1 MRRIFVIGLVCVAAC
16 LVPAVAQAS
25 TVYGAHGKHALV
37 TKPPTNPGA
46 PFVFCRET
54 ACPFTG
60 WYVDG
65 TSVSDVNG
73 NTGKIQ
79 HFGKLYWVTFAEEKC
94 TFYWYK
100 TQTGL
105 NSEEE
110 PGPYVCEEEAIESTT
125 SDKATSD
132 TEFVECWWAIN
143 LNWGKFP
150 ESIL

>member
-1 MRRIFVIGLVCVAAC
+1 MRRTLVIGLVCAAAC
-16 LVPAVAQAS
+16 MVPAVAQAS
-25 TVYGAHGKHALV
+25 VGYGTNTKHALV
-37 TKPPTNPGA
+37 TGKPPTNPGA
-46 PFVFCRET
+46 PYLFCRET

-65 TSVSDVNG
+65 TSVSDVSG

-79 HFGKLYWVTFAEEKC
+79 HLGKLYWVTFPAEDC

-105 NSEEE
+105 NDEYE
-110 PGPYVCEEEAIESTT
+110 PGPYVCEES
-125 SDKATSD
+125 
-132 TEFVECWWAIN
+132 FVEGWWAIN

-150 ESIL
+150 ETII